1 MAVIVTGKSTKS
13 GAQISGSTAS
23 IVIVKTN
30 AGYDANPGHA
40 GTGTV
45 VATVCGG

>member
-1 MAVIVTGKSTKS
+1 VSH
-13 GAQISGSTAS
+13 

-30 AGYDANPGHA
+30 AGYDANPGYP

-45 VATVCGG
+45 VATIC